1 MAQLRDKALLIEL
14 HLKKWSGVKT
24 DKSLRDELANNHSI
38 DETRISVNKKLTNSP
53 ILKQIK
59 KIDGKIRTEC
69 IYSGAGYSGYCL
81 AWDNQGTYLLP
92 IELKDKFERD
102 FVGWQNEREKLVKDF
117 VKQYDNI
124 IAEAKTDLG
133 TTFNIDDF
141 PSRDEIEDLFECSIL
156 KKPIPSSNDI
166 RVNLPASEIAEL
178 KANAKAE
185 EDAKMQKITG
195 AVVDKVQGVCKHF
208 ADKIDSGETFRD
220 KTVDKLIELCE
231 VLPAL
236 NINGDANIQAVH
248 QKAMNTF
255 HGKDITADK
264 VRDDE
269 DLAKELSDTAKE
281 IVSDLDTKGDY
292 FD

>member
-1 MAQLRDKALLIEL
+1 MKRVLFIILSHLLLFFIVFAYQAQ
-14 HLKKWSGVKT
+14 
-24 DKSLRDELANNHSI
+24 AN
-38 DETRISVNKKLTNSP
+38 
-53 ILKQIK
+53 
-59 KIDGKIRTEC
+59 
-69 IYSGAGYSGYCL
+69 
-81 AWDNQGTYLLP
+81 
-92 IELKDKFERD
+92 
-102 FVGWQNEREKLVKDF
+102 
-117 VKQYDNI
+117 
-124 IAEAKTDLG
+124 AEAGATI
-133 TTFNIDDF
+133 T
-141 PSRDEIEDLFECSIL
+141 
-156 KKPIPSSNDI
+156 
-166 RVNLPASEIAEL
+166 AEAESQ
-178 KANAKAE
+178 ANAKAE
-185 EDAKMQKITG
+185 EDAKVQKITG

-255 HGKDITADK
+255 YGKDITADK

-281 IVSDLDTKGDY
+281 IVSDLDTKGGY